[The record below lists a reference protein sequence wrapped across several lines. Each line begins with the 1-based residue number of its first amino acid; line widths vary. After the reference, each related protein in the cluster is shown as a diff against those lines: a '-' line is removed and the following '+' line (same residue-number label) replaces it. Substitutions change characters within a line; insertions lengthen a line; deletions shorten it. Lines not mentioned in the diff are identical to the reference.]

1 MDKHPKMRAKT
12 RFRNGEKGSRTDE
25 QVPECVKTEENCV
38 LKKPHVVSTCAVK
51 AQRVREPTQVNS
63 LTTHRQDHPQHEDLN
78 SLTGDLG
85 IEQDDADWKMFP
97 VYPSDQTSVSNSD
110 NALSSFNA
118 ISHGFSVKHTPQSFD
133 WNLSGEVPFQNINHQ
148 PISMDYFPILTD
160 QPISAASVINREPI
174 SEASVQINTQGL
186 NFTQS
191 PSGAESEVA
200 RSRNKKKSIKK
211 PMNAYFLWSKIHR
224 PILSKANPKA
234 SNCAISVQ
242 LGIEWNKLSEEQ
254 KKPYY
259 EESHRIMAQHME
271 KYPDWDC
278 QPRKVIKKRS
288 EASRRPP
295 VVPVTQ
301 ISSPFTLTW
310 AQRSNP
316 YPESLTSVGN
326 ITGQSSLNS
335 PANMNQAME
344 MQHSLINT
352 DQHLLSAP
360 HCILSGN
367 LHMTGL
373 QFYPPESMPCSSY
386 SSHFTD
392 VMSHYDD
399 LRHEVSVLNCEYSH
413 YDNN

>member
-191 PSGAESEVA
+191 PSGAGS
-200 RSRNKKKSIKK
+200 
-211 PMNAYFLWSKIHR
+211 
-224 PILSKANPKA
+224 
-234 SNCAISVQ
+234 
-242 LGIEWNKLSEEQ
+242 
-254 KKPYY
+254 
-259 EESHRIMAQHME
+259 
-271 KYPDWDC
+271 
-278 QPRKVIKKRS
+278 
-288 EASRRPP
+288 
-295 VVPVTQ
+295 
-301 ISSPFTLTW
+301 
-310 AQRSNP
+310 
-316 YPESLTSVGN
+316 
-326 ITGQSSLNS
+326 
-335 PANMNQAME
+335 
-344 MQHSLINT
+344 
-352 DQHLLSAP
+352 
-360 HCILSGN
+360 
-367 LHMTGL
+367 
-373 QFYPPESMPCSSY
+373 
-386 SSHFTD
+386 
-392 VMSHYDD
+392 
-399 LRHEVSVLNCEYSH
+399 
-413 YDNN
+413 